1 MRLDELVAS
10 CFTIGVPNFL
20 YLFGI
25 SGKQI
30 TSIKLIQILED
41 NQRAGSRPFVSTQQL
56 LLEIAKILEVPVE
69 SYSIGELIADKAKR
83 EKDDLVECQILYRCP
98 KRNIQESISILALQ
112 HEYVNFKRPSIFRG
126 YSPSFRKRIDLLLKL
141 LIPFR
146 MFKYYGLALKPK
158 PRGLIKE

>member
-1 MRLDELVAS
+1 MA
-10 CFTIGVPNFL
+10 
-20 YLFGI
+20 
-25 SGKQI
+25 
-30 TSIKLIQILED
+30 
-41 NQRAGSRPFVSTQQL
+41 
-56 LLEIAKILEVPVE
+56 IAKILEVPVE
-69 SYSIGELIADKAKR
+69 SYSIGELIAGKAKR

-98 KRNIQESISILALQ
+98 KRNIQESISILTLQ